1 MPLEGVPNSNS
12 RQAFLLAKSWHI
24 QQEPKPLI
32 PVSKVA
38 EMVYPALEGGWDTD
52 IILEALGLMTAWTTK
67 AMDFC
72 LKSASN
78 KNSYKDRAELRTPE
92 SIDVPKPTPDQ
103 VARVKE
109 LLRETR
115 ADLRASSERR
125 PELRSLEVRTEQGR
139 QSPATNQS
147 PIPPPPAGPPLRLLA
162 VESAIPLHLPSS
174 CPYCKPLLFG
184 KICFGKCSLEVH
196 DPSPEDPLP

>member
-1 MPLEGVPNSNS
+1 MSLEGVPNNNS
-12 RQAFLLAKSWHI
+12 KQAFLLAKSWHLK
-24 QQEPKPLI
+24 QDPKPLI

-38 EMVYPALEGGWDTD
+38 EMTYPAIQGGWDTD
-52 IILEALGLMTAWTTK
+52 IILQALDLMTAWTTK

-72 LKSASN
+72 LKAVSS

-109 LLRETR
+109 MVRQAR
-115 ADLRASSERR
+115 AGLRASSEQR
-125 PELRSLEVRTEQGR
+125 PELRSLEGYT
-139 QSPATNQS
+139 QSGHRPPATSRS
-147 PIPPPPAGPPLRLLA
+147 PIPPPPAGPPPQRLA
-162 VESAIPLHLPSS
+162 VASATPSMKPSS
-174 CPYCKPLLFG
+174 CPFCKPLLFG